1 MVIQESSDVASSN
14 ACKNCI
20 GFPKQTAYLH
30 FRWTKLTV
38 AIAGCIA
45 SNDDMGHE
53 LNLISEFT
61 AYL

>member
-1 MVIQESSDVASSN
+1 MSTLNWVQGVILLFVYCGSL
-14 ACKNCI
+14 
-20 GFPKQTAYLH
+20 QTAYLH

-45 SNDDMGHE
+45 SNDNMGQE